1 MSARLPANDRAAPDA
16 DTVHS
21 EAPDL
26 DVMSVLRRWPVAF
39 LVIAS
44 TTLALG
50 VIGNLFVF
58 DSSLGDLDTD
68 AVQWMADQRNA
79 VFDTVATV
87 GAVTDTWTVIGV
99 MFGAMTIL
107 VAIDRGR
114 LAALILIAMSLE
126 LATFLVVGAILDRPR
141 PEIEAV
147 GAVPSTPS
155 FPSGHAAGTVAL
167 YSSLMYAAWRVG
179 TPERVGRKIAIA
191 IPVVLAVLVAIS
203 RVYDGVHYPT
213 DVVAG
218 LLMGTAAFVGALYVT
233 GLLDEFRGEASL
245 PASEVVSPAREVSSP
260 ADSGDH
266 H

>member
-1 MSARLPANDRAAPDA
+1 MKGELTSTGEETPDA
-16 DTVHS
+16 DTTHS
-21 EAPDL
+21 DAPGL
-26 DVMSVLRRWPVAF
+26 DIMSVLRRWPIAF
-39 LVIAS
+39 LLLAGP
-44 TTLALG
+44 TLALG
-50 VIGNLFVF
+50 VLGNLFVF
-58 DSSLGDLDTD
+58 DSSLGELDAD

-79 VFDTVATV
+79 VLDTVAKA
-87 GAVTDTWTVIGV
+87 GAVTDTWTAIGL

-126 LATFLVVGAILDRPR
+126 LATFLAVGAIIDRPR

-179 TPERVGRKIAIA
+179 TPDRVGRKIAIA
-191 IPVVLAVLVAIS
+191 IPIVLAVLVATA

-218 LLMGTAAFVGALYVT
+218 LLMGTGAFIGALYVT
-233 GLLDEFRGEASL
+233 GLLAEFRAG
-245 PASEVVSPAREVSSP
+245 VSSP
-260 ADSGDH
+260 ADSGENH
-266 H
+266 